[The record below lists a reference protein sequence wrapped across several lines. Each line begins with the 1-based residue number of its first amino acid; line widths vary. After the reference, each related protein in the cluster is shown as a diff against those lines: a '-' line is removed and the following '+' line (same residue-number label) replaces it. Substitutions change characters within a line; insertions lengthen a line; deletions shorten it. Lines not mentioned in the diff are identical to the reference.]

1 MPFGTPVESHRLP
14 GCTALPDIDH
24 SRGRGK
30 FSRTG
35 ILAVEDL
42 FPATAPGWTN
52 ICSRLRHAT
61 RPIPDSSAMNRSA
74 LVATL
79 LLAAFLALPVHLSEA
94 RQVARVSFTGR
105 VTDAETTVPLMGAH
119 VFIASSMI
127 GTTTDGDGR
136 YELHTVPLGA
146 HRLVVSMLGFENQF
160 LDIMIRN
167 DAPLTFD
174 FRLEPALLEIG
185 EITVEAERD
194 RRWKR
199 RLERFIQEFVGETP
213 NAKETTI
220 LNPEVLDFEDERGT
234 FKAVAGEPLII
245 ENRALGY
252 RIQYFL
258 RDFESTPGRVR
269 YDGEGLYTEL
279 AASSAEEADR
289 WEANR
294 RASFMGSF
302 RHFMLALIAGRT
314 QAQGFE
320 TFSRPSA
327 GGKPGDA
334 FAAASKIANQRY
346 PLDAST
352 LLKPSE
358 VANEY
363 ILNFD
368 GHLEIVYTGERE
380 DPAYLDWSLRPA
392 SSNSRVQT
400 SWTYLDHGPAVVDY
414 KGDTLDP
421 YAVVFMGYWAFER
434 VADDPPREY
443 RPGTSR

>member
-1 MPFGTPVESHRLP
+1 M
-14 GCTALPDIDH
+14 
-24 SRGRGK
+24 
-30 FSRTG
+30 
-35 ILAVEDL
+35 
-42 FPATAPGWTN
+42 
-52 ICSRLRHAT
+52 
-61 RPIPDSSAMNRSA
+61 AMNRPA
-74 LVATL
+74 YLAWIAAL
-79 LLAAFLALPVHLSEA
+79 LLLLPSIPAEA
-94 RQVARVSFTGR
+94 RQVTRVTLSGR
-105 VTDAETTVPLMGAH
+105 VTDAETGVPLTGAH

-127 GTTTDGDGR
+127 GTTTDGDGQ
-136 YELHTVPLGA
+136 YELTTVPLGA
-146 HRLVVSMLGFENQF
+146 HRLVVSMLGFEDQF

-167 DAPLTFD
+167 QAPLTFD
-174 FRLEPALLEIG
+174 FKLTPAVLEVG
-185 EITVEAERD
+185 EITVEAEQD

-199 RLERFIQEFVGETP
+199 RLERFTREFIGETP
-213 NAKETTI
+213 NAAETTI
-220 LNPEVLDFEDERGT
+220 QNPEVLDFEDDRGT
-234 FKAVAGEPLII
+234 FTAVAAAPLII

-269 YDGEGLYTEL
+269 YDGEGLYAEL
-279 AASSAEEADR
+279 AASSEDEAAR
-289 WEANR
+289 WESNR
-294 RASFMGSF
+294 RAAFMGSF

-327 GGKPGDA
+327 AGKPGDS
-334 FAAASKIANQRY
+334 FSSASRIANQRF
-346 PLDAST
+346 PLDPAT
-352 LLKPSE
+352 LLRPSD

-363 ILNFD
+363 VFNFE

-392 SSNSRVQT
+392 SSNPRVQT

-443 RPGTSR
+443 RPGGAN

>member
-1 MPFGTPVESHRLP
+1 VRIGPSFRAIPHGWTDYCTPTDTPDDARLP
-14 GCTALPDIDH
+14 DKPLMTRSAC
-24 SRGRGK
+24 
-30 FSRTG
+30 
-35 ILAVEDL
+35 
-42 FPATAPGWTN
+42 
-52 ICSRLRHAT
+52 AT
-61 RPIPDSSAMNRSA
+61 RW
-74 LVATL
+74 VAIL
-79 LLAAFLALPVHLSEA
+79 LLAFPLLPAEA
-94 RQVARVSFTGR
+94 RQVTRVTLSGR
-105 VTDAETTVPLMGAH
+105 VTDAETTVPLTGAH

-136 YELHTVPLGA
+136 YELPGVPLGA
-146 HRLVVSMLGFENQF
+146 HRLVVSMLGFEDKF

-167 DAPLTFD
+167 PTPLTFD
-174 FRLEPALLEIG
+174 FKLKPGVLEIG

-194 RRWKR
+194 RNWKR
-199 RLERFIQEFVGETP
+199 RLERFTREFIGETP
-213 NAKETTI
+213 NARETTI
-220 LNPEVLDFEDERGT
+220 INPEVLDFQDVRGT
-234 FKAVAGEPLII
+234 FTAVASAPLII
-245 ENRALGY
+245 ENQALGY

-269 YDGEGLYTEL
+269 YDGEGLYAEL
-279 AASSAEEADR
+279 DASSGEEAAR

-327 GGKPGDA
+327 GGKPGDT
-334 FAAASKIANQRY
+334 FSSGSSLSNQRF

-352 LLKPSE
+352 LLRPSD
-358 VANEY
+358 VDNEY
-363 ILNFD
+363 VLNFE

-380 DPAYLDWSLRPA
+380 DPAYLDWSMRPA
-392 SSNSRVQT
+392 RSNPRVQT
-400 SWTYLDHGPAVVDY
+400 SWTYLDHGPAVIDY

-443 RPGTSR
+443 RPGSAN